1 MMRITK
7 NDIKKALAGNLRG
20 IKSHQKMMPPNRK
33 LRAADR
39 DKKRLKPSSVLL
51 LLFIEEGEL
60 LVCLIKRPVTMKHH
74 AGQVAL
80 PGGRIDS
87 GETPLETALR
97 ETWEEI
103 GITAD
108 KIEILGSLSEL
119 FVDVSG
125 FLIHPFVGWLK
136 EKPVFKTNPAE
147 VEKTLLFP
155 LFRFRDKL
163 DETELET
170 ASGKLKI
177 PCFHFEG
184 EIIWGA
190 TAMILSEFYDAV
202 EDGIIPE

>member
-1 MMRITK
+1 MSITK
-7 NDIKKALAGNLRG
+7 EEIKKALAGNLRG
-20 IKSHQKMMPPNRK
+20 IVSHQKMMPPNRR
-33 LRAADR
+33 LRAADS

-51 LLFIEEGEL
+51 LLFIENDEL
-60 LVCLIKRPVTMKHH
+60 FVCLIKRPSNMKHH

-80 PGGRIDS
+80 PGGRHEP

-125 FLIHPFVGWLK
+125 FLIHPFVGWLD
-136 EKPVFKTNPAE
+136 EKPTFKTNPAE

-155 LFRFRDKL
+155 LFKFRDKL

-170 ASGKLKI
+170 VSGKLKV
-177 PCFHFEG
+177 PCFFFEG

-190 TAMILSEFYDAV
+190 TAMILAEFYDAV
-202 EDGIIPE
+202 EDGLTPE

>member
-1 MMRITK
+1 MPISK
-7 NDIKKALAGNLRG
+7 ENIKKALAGNLRG
-20 IKSHQKMMPPNRK
+20 ILSHQKMMPPNRK
-33 LRAADR
+33 LRAADS

-51 LLFIEEGEL
+51 LLFVENDEL
-60 LVCLIKRPVTMKHH
+60 FVCLIKRPVTMKHH

-80 PGGRIDS
+80 PGGRHEP

-103 GITAD
+103 GITAG

-125 FLIHPFVGWLK
+125 FLIHPFVGWLS
-136 EKPVFKTNPAE
+136 EKPTFKINPAE

-155 LFRFRDKL
+155 LLKFKDEL

-170 ASGKLKI
+170 ISGKLKV

-190 TAMILSEFYDAV
+190 TAMILAEFYDAV

>member
-1 MMRITK
+1 MNISPE
-7 NDIKKALAGNLRG
+7 NIKKALAGNLRG
-20 IKSHQKMMPPNRK
+20 ILSHQKMMPPNRK
-33 LRAADR
+33 LRAADS

-51 LLFIEEGEL
+51 LLFVENDEL
-60 LVCLIKRPVTMKHH
+60 FVCLIKRPATMKHH

-80 PGGRIDS
+80 PGGRHEP

-103 GITAD
+103 GITAG

-125 FLIHPFVGWLK
+125 FLIHPFVGWLS
-136 EKPVFKTNPAE
+136 EKPSFKINPAE

-155 LFRFRDKL
+155 LLKFKDEL

-170 ASGKLKI
+170 ISGKLKV